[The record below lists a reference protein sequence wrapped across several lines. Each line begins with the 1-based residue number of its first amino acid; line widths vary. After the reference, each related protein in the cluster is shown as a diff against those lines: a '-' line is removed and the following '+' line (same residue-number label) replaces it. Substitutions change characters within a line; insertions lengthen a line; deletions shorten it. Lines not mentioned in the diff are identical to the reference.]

1 MRKKVEVLIVRRKIK
16 GRRTGDPPWL
26 LKNCSENIVQE
37 ETGKR
42 EALSEHRILELVILT
57 VKYFQLII
65 SSKERPWGGVA
76 EVRWQRSW
84 KMCEAGVEPTAY

>member
-42 EALSEHRILELVILT
+42 EAL
-57 VKYFQLII
+57 
-65 SSKERPWGGVA
+65 
-76 EVRWQRSW
+76 
-84 KMCEAGVEPTAY
+84 